1 MSNKSS
7 ISSSSSSSAVG
18 LKDVIYKLQL
28 RLLEGIRSES
38 QLSVAGSLLSKSDY
52 HDVVTERSIA
62 QMCGYPLCLNSLPLS
77 KKGRYRI
84 SLKEHKV
91 YDLLETHMYCSTK
104 CLVDSRAY
112 EESLQ
117 DERSLD
123 FDTGKIDKVVRLFE
137 GLNLKTEEGLGDF
150 GLGNLS
156 IKEKK
161 DESVVMSMEEWIGPS
176 NAIEGYVPHH
186 HHTSKNKPVKDGK
199 LKTGEKEER
208 MFDEL
213 NFTSSIITQGDGYNI
228 SKKPCGQTKM
238 KKKHTRLS
246 DEEESEI
253 HEPSGLK
260 SCSGASAAA
269 IRRNVTWADDETDS
283 NNQTHVS
290 ENEKGFAILEDQL
303 ASAEAEA
310 QFVDSGDV
318 VPVSE
323 AGLLPPL
330 EGAIDPEPAQW
341 KWSKKTGIVESD
353 FLDSEDYWFDA
364 PPEEFVADLS
374 PFPTMFMSLF
384 AWVSSSTLAYV
395 YGGEDE
401 EHYASINGRE
411 YPQKSVSADGRS
423 SEIKQTLA
431 SCLARA
437 LPGLVLHLRLATPV
451 SSIEYG
457 MGCLLETMSFLYP
470 LPALRM
476 KQWHVFLLLFLEALS
491 LYRVP
496 ALAPQLSNT
505 ASFFHKVFEDGRI
518 SREEYEV
525 LKDLILPL
533 GRVPQFAMQSGAYI
547 QHFVCFPGY
556 RGQCPG

>member
-7 ISSSSSSSAVG
+7 SSPVG

-28 RLLEGIRSES
+28 CLLEGIRSES
-38 QLSVAGSLLSKSDY
+38 QLLVAGSLLSKSDY

-62 QMCGYPLCLNSLPLS
+62 QMCGYPLCLNSLPWS
-77 KKGRYRI
+77 EPPKKGRYSI

-91 YDLLETHMYCSTK
+91 YDLLETRMYCSTK
-104 CLVDSRAY
+104 CVVNSRAY
-112 EESLQ
+112 AESLQ

-137 GLNLKTEEGLGDF
+137 GFNLKAEEGLGDF
-150 GLGNLS
+150 GLRNLS

-161 DESVVMSMEEWIGPS
+161 DESAVMSMEEWIGPS

-186 HHTSKNKPVKDGK
+186 HHTSKNRPGSKVKDGK
-199 LKTGEKEER
+199 LKRGEKEEER
-208 MFDEL
+208 IFYEL
-213 NFTSSIITQGDGYNI
+213 NFSSSIIIQGDEYNI

-253 HEPSGLK
+253 HEPSGAGIDQPSWLK
-260 SCSGASAAA
+260 SCLKPTSCSGASATA

-283 NNQTHVS
+283 NNQTQVS
-290 ENEKGFAILEDQL
+290 ENEKGFAIVEDQL

-310 QFVDSGDV
+310 QLVDSGDV

-330 EGAIDPEPAQW
+330 EGAVDPEPAQL

-353 FLDSEDYWFDA
+353 FFDSEDYWFDA
-364 PPEEFVADLS
+364 PPEEFVVDLS
-374 PFPTMFMSLF
+374 PFATMFMSLF

-401 EHYASINGRE
+401 EYYASINGRE

-451 SSIEYG
+451 STIEYG
-457 MGCLLETMSFLYP
+457 MGCLLETMSFLDP

-476 KQWHVFLLLFLEALS
+476 KQWHVLLLLFLEALS
-491 LYRVP
+491 VHRVP

-505 ASFFHKVFEDGRI
+505 ASFFLKVFEDGQI

-533 GRVPQFAMQSGAYI
+533 GRVPQFAMQSGA
-547 QHFVCFPGY
+547 
-556 RGQCPG
+556 